1 MNSFYFLMEVLKIQK
16 LKKMAASNQEQ
27 IDEQLKNI
35 NLNKKIPVENELSV
49 GDKRI
54 LVRDL
59 IREHK
64 IKKMN

>member
-1 MNSFYFLMEVLKIQK
+1 MEVLKIQK